1 MAKGGR
7 PITPDARQAAAIVRL
22 ERRHVERLD
31 AIIRERSTAGDPVL
45 RQVADRETS
54 DADRPAGRAEQ
65 NTINFP
71 HERRRLLGDL
81 IDYYLSDAVIYPTE
95 VRLLVPDVGTS
106 FDVLSR
112 TIAWER
118 TEGERVT
125 RTAPVEV
132 QVALRENQL
141 RHLQRK
147 SPAAYLALLTS
158 VIAQREE
165 PENDD

>member
-7 PITPDARQAAAIVRL
+7 PFTPDNRQATAIVRL

-65 NTINFP
+65 NTINLP

-81 IDYYLSDAVIYPTE
+81 IDYHLSDAVLYPTR

-106 FDVLSR
+106 FDALSR
-112 TIAWER
+112 TIAWEK
-118 TEGERVT
+118 TESERVT

-132 QVALRENQL
+132 KVALKENEL
-141 RHLQRK
+141 RQLQRK
-147 SPAAYLALLTS
+147 SPAEYLALLTS

-165 PENDD
+165 PENDA